1 MVMAET
7 SGKFTSWWKIKASIL
22 LLLVALKKT
31 AYIMLNIVLFGPPGS
46 GKGTQSEKIIEK
58 YGLKHISTG
67 DLLREEVAAQTE
79 LGKQAKAIMDSGEL
93 VSDEIV
99 IGMIRNKL
107 EEHKEGAGFIFDG
120 FPRTVEQ
127 ARELRKALT
136 DYDERVSVM
145 ISLEVPREELVKRLL
160 KRGEETGRSD
170 DNLETINNRI
180 DVYNRQTI
188 PVTYYYQKM
197 RKHAAVNGMGSI
209 DEIFDRIVEVISR
222 VKE

>member
-1 MVMAET
+1 
-7 SGKFTSWWKIKASIL
+7 
-22 LLLVALKKT
+22 
-31 AYIMLNIVLFGPPGS
+31 MLNIVLFGPPGS

-58 YGLKHISTG
+58 YGLVHISTG

-79 LGKQAKAIMDSGEL
+79 LGKQAKAIMDTGEL
-93 VSDEIV
+93 VSDKIV
-99 IGMIRNKL
+99 IGMIRNKI
-107 EEHKEGAGFIFDG
+107 EEHKDGAGFIFDG

-136 DYDERVSVM
+136 DYDERVGVM
-145 ISLEVPREELVKRLL
+145 ISLEVSREELVKRLL
-160 KRGEETGRSD
+160 KRGEQTGRSD

-197 RKHAAVNGMGSI
+197 RKHAAVDGTGSI
-209 DEIFDRIVEVISR
+209 DKIFDRITEVISK

>member
-1 MVMAET
+1 
-7 SGKFTSWWKIKASIL
+7 
-22 LLLVALKKT
+22 
-31 AYIMLNIVLFGPPGS
+31 MLNVVLFGPPGS
-46 GKGTQSEKIIEK
+46 GKGTQSEKIIVK

-79 LGKQAKAIMDSGEL
+79 LGIQAKEIMDSGEL
-93 VSDEIV
+93 VSDKIV

-107 EEHKEGAGFIFDG
+107 EENQDCPGFIFDG

-136 DYDERVSVM
+136 DYDERVSIM

-160 KRGEETGRSD
+160 NRGKETGRTD

-188 PVTYYYQKM
+188 PVTYYYDKM
-197 RKHAAVNGMGSI
+197 HKHATVDGIGSV
-209 DEIFDRIVEVISR
+209 DNIFDRIVEMISK
-222 VKE
+222 VKA

>member
-1 MVMAET
+1 
-7 SGKFTSWWKIKASIL
+7 
-22 LLLVALKKT
+22 
-31 AYIMLNIVLFGPPGS
+31 MLNIVLFGPPGS

-58 YGLKHISTG
+58 YGLTHISTG
-67 DLLREEVAAQTE
+67 DLLRSEVAAQTE
-79 LGKQAKAIMDSGEL
+79 LGKQAKEIMDKGEL
-93 VSDEIV
+93 VSDKIV

-107 EEHKEGAGFIFDG
+107 EESQGGSGFIFDG

-160 KRGEETGRSD
+160 KRGKDTGRSD

-180 DVYNRQTI
+180 DVYNRQTV
-188 PVTYYYQKM
+188 PVTYYYDKM
-197 RKHAAVNGMGSI
+197 HKHAGVEGTGSV
-209 DEIFDRIVEVISR
+209 DNIFERIVEVIGLI
-222 VKE
+222 KE

>member
-1 MVMAET
+1 
-7 SGKFTSWWKIKASIL
+7 
-22 LLLVALKKT
+22 
-31 AYIMLNIVLFGPPGS
+31 MLNIVLFGPPGS
-46 GKGTQSEKIIEK
+46 GKGTQSEKVIAK

-79 LGKQAKAIMDSGEL
+79 LGKQAKEIMDRGEL
-93 VSDEIV
+93 VSDKIV

-107 EEHKEGAGFIFDG
+107 EENQDGPGFIFDG
-120 FPRTVEQ
+120 FPRTVAQ

-136 DYDERVSVM
+136 DYDERVGVM

-170 DNLETINNRI
+170 DNMETINNRI

-188 PVTYYYQKM
+188 PVTYYYDKM
-197 RKHAAVNGMGSI
+197 RKHAPVEGTGSV
-209 DEIFDRIVEVISR
+209 DKIFERIVEVIDK
-222 VKE
+222 VKP

>member
-1 MVMAET
+1 
-7 SGKFTSWWKIKASIL
+7 
-22 LLLVALKKT
+22 
-31 AYIMLNIVLFGPPGS
+31 MLNIVLFGPPGS

-67 DLLREEVAAQTE
+67 DLLREEVAAKTE
-79 LGKQAKAIMDSGEL
+79 LGMQAKAIMDKGEL
-93 VSDEIV
+93 VSDRIV
-99 IGMIRNKL
+99 IGMIRKKL
-107 EEHKEGAGFIFDG
+107 DENKEGAGFIFDG

-136 DYDERVSVM
+136 DYDERVGVM

-160 KRGEETGRSD
+160 KRGQETGRSD

-197 RKHAAVNGMGSI
+197 RKHAAVDGTGSI
-209 DEIFDRIVEVISR
+209 DTIFERISEVISK

>member
-1 MVMAET
+1 
-7 SGKFTSWWKIKASIL
+7 
-22 LLLVALKKT
+22 
-31 AYIMLNIVLFGPPGS
+31 MLNIVLFGPPGS

-58 YGLKHISTG
+58 YGLVHISTG
-67 DLLREEVAAQTE
+67 DLLREEVAAKTD
-79 LGKQAKAIMDSGEL
+79 LGMQAKEIMDKGEL
-93 VSDEIV
+93 VSDSIV

-107 EEHKEGAGFIFDG
+107 EEHRDASGFIFDG

-136 DYDERVSVM
+136 DYDQSVSLM

-170 DNLETINNRI
+170 DNLETIGNRI

-188 PVTYYYQKM
+188 PVTYYYDKM
-197 RKHAAVNGMGSI
+197 HKHASVDGTGSI
-209 DEIFDRIVEVISR
+209 DAIFDRITEVISK
-222 VKE
+222 VQI